1 MFGLKADH
9 RPKQKSVLFPKRLP
23 RRRPRRNDLY
33 SGGGTEPL
41 LEDLLADP
49 VTEAI
54 MRCDGV
60 KSTALRT
67 LIVAT
72 REGIRSR

>member
-1 MFGLKADH
+1 MFGLKADLI
-9 RPKQKSVLFPKRLP
+9 PKQRSILSPTRLP
-23 RRRPRRNDLY
+23 RRRPRSSDPY

-41 LEDLLADP
+41 LEDLLKDP

-60 KSTALRT
+60 NPSTLRT

-72 REGIRSR
+72 REGLLAR

>member
-1 MFGLKADH
+1 
-9 RPKQKSVLFPKRLP
+9 
-23 RRRPRRNDLY
+23 
-33 SGGGTEPL
+33 
-41 LEDLLADP
+41 LEDLLKDP

-60 KSTALRT
+60 NSTTLRT

-72 REGIRSR
+72 REGLLSR